1 MTNKFQI
8 GDLVRVPTIDFK
20 RNSDGSVVEKW
31 DGRTR
36 KYVSVYTKVWS
47 DFTNEVVAVPNAKRK
62 RYQVKAPSG
71 FLFSYTEKSLAR
83 A

>member
-8 GDLVRVPTIDFK
+8 GDLVRVPETDFK
-20 RNSDGSVVEKW
+20 RNADGTIVKKW

-36 KYVSVYTKVWS
+36 QYVSVYTKVWS
-47 DFTNEVVAVPNAKRK
+47 SFTNEVVAVPDEKRK
-62 RYQVKAPSG
+62 RYQVKAPNG
-71 FLFSYTEKSLAR
+71 YLFNYTEKSLAR